1 MPTQLQQSVGAG
13 GANVP
18 ADVKLVQGLLNPHSA
33 ALQIAALAVNG
44 QADAPTLA
52 AIQQFQTLV
61 LHMPSADGRIDP
73 GGRTWRELSGADT
86 LSGGAWWQANQARFP
101 NSESVDTLD
110 AAFKAKV
117 EPFLAALKAAGASVN
132 IASTLRHPIRAYLM
146 HYSWKVAK
154 GILTPDKVPAQPR
167 CDIVWDHGDLAQS
180 RAAAQEMVNLIAIRV
195 QPSLTSQHIQGRA
208 IDMAVRWG
216 GTLQVK
222 NAQGQTVALPQPA
235 DEMNTTLHKIGLSY
249 QVIKRVEDPPHWSVD
264 GT

>member
-18 ADVKLVQGLLNPHSA
+18 ADVKLVQGLLNQSA
-33 ALQIAALAVNG
+33 ATLHIAALAVNG
-44 QADAPTLA
+44 QADAPTVA
-52 AIQQFQTLV
+52 AIRQFQSQV

-73 GGRTWRELSGADT
+73 GGRTWRELSGADA

-101 NSESVDTLD
+101 NSDSVDTLD

-132 IASTLRHPIRAYLM
+132 IASTLRHPVRAYLM
-146 HYSWKVAK
+146 HYSWDIAN
-154 GILTPDKVPAQPR
+154 GNIAPAAVPAQPR
-167 CDIVWDHGDLAQS
+167 CDIVWDHGDQAQS
-180 RAAAQEMVNLIAIRV
+180 KAAAQEMVNLIRAKV
-195 QPSLTSQHIQGRA
+195 QPSLKSQHILGRA
-208 IDMAVRWG
+208 IDMAVHWT

-222 NAQGQTVALPQPA
+222 NAQGQIVALPQPA
-235 DEMNTTLHKIGLSY
+235 DETNTTLHKIGLSF